1 MSRISTLQEYKNSLS
16 FSELCNYFLELT
28 YGELK
33 KVKGEKKFII
43 GYHIRHFLDSD
54 APTYL
59 AKPNDEIIVSPTLN
73 LPVVLNEYMYK
84 VNLTIL
90 SGPKYLK

>member
-54 APTYL
+54 APTYM
-59 AKPNDEIIVSPTLN
+59 AKHNDESQQKFVT
-73 LPVVLNEYMYK
+73 E
-84 VNLTIL
+84 TIFENKEK
-90 SGPKYLK
+90 GK